1 MNKNQWKAHVEAC
14 NGSGLSKGKY
24 AKQHDLVYHNF
35 IYWSQKLAK
44 KPANDFVAVT
54 VKPTAPA
61 EVIIKS
67 QSVKAANEILG
78 VVEFS
83 NGARLVIHSP
93 DLIAQLPV
101 LLTGKV

>member
-14 NGSGLSKGKY
+14 NGSGLSKSKY

-35 IYWSQKLAK
+35 IYWSKKLAK

-61 EVIIKS
+61 EVTTKS

-78 VVEFS
+78 IVEWS
-83 NGARLVIHSP
+83 CVHLSVISCP
-93 DLIAQLPV
+93 N
-101 LLTGKV
+101 